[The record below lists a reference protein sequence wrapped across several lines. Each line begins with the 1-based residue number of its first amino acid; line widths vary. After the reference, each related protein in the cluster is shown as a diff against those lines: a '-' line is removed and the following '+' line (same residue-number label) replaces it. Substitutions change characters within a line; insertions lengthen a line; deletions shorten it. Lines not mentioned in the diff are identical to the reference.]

1 MKVNELKNAVNRIEI
16 SEKMQ
21 NEILQKVNSA
31 GQGKEEKFMKP
42 KKKIFIV
49 AVAAMLVLGLTAFA
63 ASTIISSWYSSS
75 SSIPDYKTL
84 PSAEQCIKDIGY
96 KPVLIET
103 FKNGYVFKNGSVVSN
118 NLENEDGKS
127 VEKFKSVSFD
137 YEKDGDIV
145 VFSQNKFNAEAFDS
159 VGDVISTVDDV
170 DIYYYSY
177 KNKNV
182 PANYQMTDEDK
193 KNEASG
199 KLIFSWGSDEVK
211 ITDVQFVSL
220 KKDGVL
226 YQLMQIDGKLSAAEL
241 SDMAKEVIKG

>member
-1 MKVNELKNAVNRIEI
+1 MKVNELKNALNRIEI

-21 NEILQKVNSA
+21 NKILQKVNSA
-31 GQGKEEKFMKP
+31 GQGKEEKIMKP
-42 KKKIFIV
+42 KKKIFIT

-63 ASTIISSWYSSS
+63 ASTIISSWHSSS

-96 KPVLIET
+96 KPVLIEK
-103 FKNGYVFKNGSVVSN
+103 FKNGYAFKNGSIVSN
-118 NLENEDGKS
+118 NLKNEDGKS

-137 YEKDGDIV
+137 YEKYGDVV
-145 VFSQNKFNAEAFDS
+145 VFSQDKFNADAFDS
-159 VGDVISTVDDV
+159 IGDVISAVNDV
-170 DIYYYSY
+170 NIYYYSY

-193 KNEASG
+193 KNEESG
-199 KLIFSWGSDEVK
+199 ELVFSWGSAEVK
-211 ITDVQFVSL
+211 ITDVQFVSF

-226 YQLMQIDGKLSAAEL
+226 YQLMQIDGKLSASEL
-241 SDMAKEVIKG
+241 SDMAEEVIEG